1 MKKIRNPFKHLNKF
15 DWTLWICSMAAV
27 VASFFAVGSTD
38 WLTLVTSVV
47 GVTSLIFAAKGDFFG
62 LILMLA
68 FSIIYAVV
76 SFFFRY
82 YGESITYIVMEFP
95 TCLVS
100 LISWLRHPA
109 SDDGAEVRVGRIK
122 AKHIIILVVLAAAI
136 GVAFYYILRAL
147 NTENLE
153 VSTVSVV
160 TSFAALYLMALRIP
174 AYAAMYA
181 VNDIVLIT
189 LWSLACVQSIYYL
202 PMVVCFAVF
211 LINDIYGFILW
222 LMRSKKQKG
231 PAPESEG
238 PEEMPK

>member
-1 MKKIRNPFKHLNKF
+1 MKKIRNPFRHLNKF
-15 DWTLWICSMAAV
+15 DWTLWICSLAAV
-27 VASFFAVGSTD
+27 VVSFFAVGSTD

-62 LILMLA
+62 LILMLV
-68 FSIIYAVV
+68 FSIIYAIV
-76 SFFFRY
+76 SLFFHY
-82 YGESITYIVMEFP
+82 YGETITYLVMEFP

-100 LISWLRHPA
+100 LINWLRHPA
-109 SDDGAEVRVGRIK
+109 TGDGSEVRVGKLK
-122 AKHIIILVVLAAAI
+122 AKHVIILVVLAGAI
-136 GVAFYYILRAL
+136 GAAFYFMLRAL
-147 NTENLE
+147 GTENLE

-189 LWSLACVQSIYYL
+189 LWSLACMQSLAYL

-222 LMRSKKQKG
+222 ILRSRKQKG
-231 PAPESEG
+231 PAPDGTEPDAKSS
-238 PEEMPK
+238 